1 MTSFANSAFLQALGW
16 ATLNSIWQMAALWLI
31 FFLAKHFLGL
41 SSDKKY
47 AFAVGS
53 IMLGFIWFCYSFA
66 VFYKV
71 GSSASFS
78 FVDLTVIAD
87 SIYLPVV
94 LSAASITYLLLLIL
108 PVYRVISNWQYML
121 RIKKYGLEK
130 AQLCHRLF
138 VEKTAMQLGIKKK
151 VKVYISHLLNS
162 PVTIGFL
169 KPIIL
174 LPVAALSNLTA
185 SQVEAIL
192 LHELSHIKRRDYL
205 VNLVITF
212 IHMLLYFNPFVKL
225 FMKSVE
231 AERENCCDEMVLQF
245 EYDKLSYASAL
256 LTLEKASAS
265 TQLLMI
271 CAADKKYLLQRIER
285 IVGIHKKPS
294 FNFSNFAGAFVLLVL
309 VFMVNAVIITSK
321 DQKSPFPFIDDFSQP
336 FTFFNSD
343 KEPNSPVDKL
353 HTVPFQSEENTA
365 IIDVQVNDD
374 ETVDYVE
381 VPSNE
386 AFTVDENFVYV
397 SADEAD
403 LALTQEEKT
412 QVSTTIANTKKVLKT
427 LQWQEVEKSIADVM
441 TVQEKLSA
449 KQEYLQEIEKIN
461 WKAVE
466 KNLKS
471 EYNNVDWNKMNENLS
486 SALTVIKLDSAQK
499 VYSKAISTIN
509 KAHNKNCNS
518 STQLPMP
525 DVSVCDVKK
534 AKEQLQQQILRID
547 TLKNKKV
554 VVKL

>member
-1 MTSFANSAFLQALGW
+1 MTSFGNSAFLQALGW
-16 ATLNSIWQMAALWLI
+16 ATLNSIWQMAALWVI
-31 FFLAKHFLGL
+31 FLLAKHFLRF
-41 SSDKKY
+41 SSDNKY

-53 IMLGFIWFCYSFA
+53 ICLGFIWFCYTFA
-66 VFYKV
+66 VFYTK
-71 GSSASFS
+71 GSSEAVSII
-78 FVDLTVIAD
+78 DLTVVAD

-108 PVYRVISNWQYML
+108 PVYRLISNWQYML
-121 RIKKYGLEK
+121 RIKKYGLQK

-151 VKVYISHLLNS
+151 VKVYISHLLSS

-185 SQVEAIL
+185 NQVEAIL

-205 VNLVITF
+205 INLVITF
-212 IHMLLYFNPFVKL
+212 IHMILYFNPFVKL

-321 DQKSPFPFIDDFSQP
+321 EQKSPFPFIDDFSQP

-343 KEPNSPVDKL
+343 RQLKSPEEKVDRPPF
-353 HTVPFQSEENTA
+353 HSQENIATIEVPGDYE
-365 IIDVQVNDD
+365 I
-374 ETVDYVE
+374 VDYV
-381 VPSNE
+381 VTPSDE
-386 AFTVDENFVYV
+386 AAPVDESFVYV
-397 SADEAD
+397 TADEAE
-403 LALTQEEKT
+403 LNLTPEEKT

-441 TVQEKLSA
+441 TEQEKLGV
-449 KQEYLQEIEKIN
+449 KQEYLHEIENIN
-461 WKAVE
+461 WKALE
-466 KNLKS
+466 KSLKI
-471 EYNNVDWNKMNENLS
+471 EYDNVDWNKMNENLS

-499 VYSKAISTIN
+499 VYKKAISQIN
-509 KAHNKNCNS
+509 KAHSKTTCNN
-518 STQLPMP
+518 STQLPIP
-525 DVSVCDVKK
+525 DVSICDVKK
-534 AKEQLQQQILRID
+534 AKEKLKQQIVEID
-547 TLKNKKV
+547 SIRNKKV
-554 VVKL
+554 VKL

>member
-1 MTSFANSAFLQALGW
+1 MTSFGNSAFLQALGW
-16 ATLNSIWQMAALWLI
+16 ATLNSIWQMAALWVI
-31 FFLAKHFLGL
+31 FLLAKHFLSF

-53 IMLGFIWFCYSFA
+53 IILGFIWFCYSFA
-66 VFYKV
+66 VFYTK
-71 GSSASFS
+71 GSSESFS
-78 FVDLTVIAD
+78 FVDLIVIAD

-108 PVYRVISNWQYML
+108 PVYRIISNWQYML
-121 RIKKYGLEK
+121 RIKKYGLQK

-185 SQVEAIL
+185 NQVEAIL

-205 VNLVITF
+205 INLVITF

-343 KEPNSPVDKL
+343 RKLNSPVEKL
-353 HTVPFQSEENTA
+353 HSMPFHSQENTA
-365 IIDVQVNDD
+365 IIVPENDY
-374 ETVDYVE
+374 ERADYLE
-381 VPSNE
+381 VPSDE
-386 AFTVDENFVYV
+386 AIPTDENFVHV
-397 SADEAD
+397 AVDEAD

-427 LQWQEVEKSIADVM
+427 LQWQEVEISIADVM
-441 TVQEKLSA
+441 TEQEKLSV
-449 KQEYLQEIEKIN
+449 KQEYLTEIEKIN
-461 WKAVE
+461 WRALE
-466 KNLKS
+466 KSLKS

-499 VYSKAISTIN
+499 FYSKAISQIN
-509 KAHNKNCNS
+509 KAHGKTCTS

-534 AKEQLQQQILRID
+534 AKEQLQQQILKID
-547 TLKNKKV
+547 TLKNRKV
-554 VVKL
+554 IVKL